1 MIYIRANNED
11 VIEIISHIE
20 IEDYT
25 CIVDSLPEDF
35 GYYLSL
41 GKYKANEQG
50 IYVVDGWID
59 FTEAEKEERQ
69 LYLEQ
74 GKSWERGLT
83 TIKQRTLTNLAIE
96 RDRRLEND
104 FTWGGHVVK
113 LSESNQKDYLAAF
126 TMLNVVP
133 SLIPSTPYTFKSHSV
148 QYYMSDLD
156 EVLQFTLHAFG
167 FVNATMSEYRNEL
180 IRIEFLTDEEL
191 YNELK

>member
-1 MIYIRANNED
+1 M
-11 VIEIISHIE
+11 
-20 IEDYT
+20 
-25 CIVDSLPEDF
+25 
-35 GYYLSL
+35 
-41 GKYKANEQG
+41 
-50 IYVVDGWID
+50 
-59 FTEAEKEERQ
+59 
-69 LYLEQ
+69 YLEQ

-104 FTWGGHVVK
+104 FSWGGHVVK

-126 TMLNVVP
+126 TMLNAVP
-133 SLIPSTPYTFKSHSV
+133 SLIPSTPYIFKSHSV
-148 QYYMSDLD
+148 QYYMSDLT